1 MPILPVQ
8 DAMTRDEWYKYYEA
22 VARQQALEKAEEEAK
37 QWKPQ
42 ETWRLQPIQRPTFR
56 STFKSTPLHHKEEKD
71 QWDPYRRSLFQ
82 NRY

>member
-22 VARQQALEKAEEEAK
+22 VAQAHALEKAEQEAA
-37 QWKPQ
+37 QWKPK
-42 ETWRLQPIQRPTFR
+42 ENWRSTPIQRPAFR
-56 STFKSTPLHHKEEKD
+56 TAFKATPLHHKEEPD
-71 QWDPYRRSLFQ
+71 NWDPYRRTLFA